1 MSIYFAILMAAIS
14 SITVSVGTALQ
25 KSAADRLAK
34 LTFPPKLETI
44 KAFLTSWRWMVA
56 FGISFASW
64 VFYLAAVRYAPISI
78 VQPIMGLGLC
88 VMALFSVFYLK
99 EKLSTGEWT
108 GVAAMI
114 VGIII
119 LGISSDVSE
128 IRGLEH
134 VSYTGV
140 ILFCLGCIAAII
152 VGGLIERKRPDSI
165 NVELALGAAGGIMFG
180 LGAVLT
186 RTMMLE
192 FGAGN
197 LPLVSLL
204 FGCSCLANMIGV
216 FLMQSGFQRGRGMT
230 VVAVLAVVNKVVA
243 VAGGF
248 ITLGEGLP
256 DNTVKVFLRITA
268 FAALLGSTVLLSRFG
283 ASKAAEPTD
292 I

>member
-1 MSIYFAILMAAIS
+1 MSIYYAILMAAIS

-34 LTFPPKLETI
+34 LTFPPKLESI
-44 KAFLTSWRWMVA
+44 KAFLTSWRWMAA
-56 FGISFASW
+56 FGITLVSW
-64 VFYLAAVRYAPISI
+64 GFYLAAVRYAPISI

-99 EKLSTGEWT
+99 EKLSTGEWA
-108 GVAAMI
+108 GVAAMMAGI
-114 VGIII
+114 VL
-119 LGISSDVSE
+119 LGISSDASE

-140 ILFCLGCIAAII
+140 VLFCFGCVAVI
-152 VGGLIERKRPDSI
+152 VVGWLVSWKRPGSI

-197 LPLVSLL
+197 LLLVSLL
-204 FGCSCLANMIGV
+204 LGCACFTNMVSV

-256 DNTVKVFLRITA
+256 ENTVKVYLRITA
-268 FAALLGSTVLLSRFG
+268 FAALLLGTILLSRFG
-283 ASKAAEPTD
+283 ASKQTPPSE
-292 I
+292 